1 MQQLLIA
8 CALLICLLAIY
19 MAVVEGG
26 TGLKLGLKRSHEAT
40 TEYVR
45 GIDA

>member
-8 CALLICLLAIY
+8 CALLICLLAVY
-19 MAVVEGG
+19 MAVVEGQA
-26 TGLKLGLKRSHEAT
+26 GLKHGQKRAHDAT